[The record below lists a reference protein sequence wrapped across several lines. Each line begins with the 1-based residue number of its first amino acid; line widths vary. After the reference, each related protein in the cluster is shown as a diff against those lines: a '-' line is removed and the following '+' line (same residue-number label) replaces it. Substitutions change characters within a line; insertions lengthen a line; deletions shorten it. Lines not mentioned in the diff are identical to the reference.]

1 MRHEPK
7 WLRGE
12 FCFEKIVKI
21 MMNQYVGNEPNRLGT
36 IPGRTHVRARGRS
49 PLGMFSGKEFLF
61 RVLRGSLPEPY
72 PKTPIW
78 LRRNEEKRLIWRQ
91 HTATSATILSD

>member
-1 MRHEPK
+1 MRREPK

-36 IPGRTHVRARGRS
+36 IPGR
-49 PLGMFSGKEFLF
+49 LMFGH
-61 RVLRGSLPEPY
+61 GAD
-72 PKTPIW
+72 
-78 LRRNEEKRLIWRQ
+78 
-91 HTATSATILSD
+91 HH